1 MPHDIEWVTAP
12 PLWDV
17 AQADAGGRPRFRQ
30 PALLRFDSDSFMDE
44 LIALMESGAASLADR
59 VAKPETWEK
68 PAAGWV
74 SASDA
79 SLAATLNL
87 FQPVHGRF
95 YVGAASLVCRK
106 VGLPMRRVNA
116 AEGERTAML
125 MRRLVP
131 RASTP
136 VDPTNAGTFVEQ
148 AWVGDRK
155 TGVWTAVTASA
166 IPVAGEERLPLF
178 PLATSIEPKRT
189 RQVWA
194 GMLPVASREI
204 YEGARPADAV
214 PTPLQS
220 GTTDDPLE
228 ELADPRRATFAA
240 RVMQAFVTLLESP
253 PPQQLSPLVPT
264 AAAVLAA
271 AAPDMRESLTFAL
284 LDLADF
290 LAAELPI
297 VWNAVKNESSAGL
310 GAPAKQVYDAL
321 VVTIP
326 GTGTWREAL
335 RRADTRRPALLGTGA
350 GTGPAPV
357 SSSLTGA
364 QIRTA
369 VTNLIHGG
377 IFQNQVFAALGA
389 PPATPPPGVGGPP
402 VLAARAA
409 EGGQAEGALY
419 WLRFVYERPVC
430 APFHDPVVSQPS
442 RPFRLSGFFD
452 PDAPARPLV
461 IRMPL
466 DTSPKGLRRFPKGV
480 AVLMSNKLRQQIE
493 RVRNQKL
500 KDLDDGKVGDEP
512 SWGIGMICSLSI
524 PIITLCAFIVLM
536 IFLQLLNIV
545 FWWMAFFKICL
556 PIPVR
561 NE

>member
-1 MPHDIEWVTAP
+1 MKHDIEWVTAP
-12 PLWDV
+12 PLWDL
-17 AQADAGGRPRFRQ
+17 AQADPAGRPRFRQ

-44 LIALMESGAASLADR
+44 LIPLMATGAPELADR

-74 SASDA
+74 SAPDA
-79 SLAATLNL
+79 SLATTLNL

-95 YVGAASLVCRK
+95 YIGAASLVCRR

-116 AEGERTAML
+116 AEGERTSML

-136 VDPTNAGTFVEQ
+136 VDPNNADSFVEQ

-155 TGVWTAVTASA
+155 AGVWAPVSSSG

-178 PLATSIEPKRT
+178 PLMTSIEPGRT

-204 YEGARPADAV
+204 YEGARPAGAAAA
-214 PTPLQS
+214 PIES
-220 GTTDDPLE
+220 GATDDPLE
-228 ELADPRRATFAA
+228 DLTDPRRASFAA
-240 RVMQAFVTLLESP
+240 RVTQAFITLLESP
-253 PPQQLSPLVPT
+253 PVPT
-264 AAAVLAA
+264 PAAVLAA
-271 AAPDMRESLTFAL
+271 AAPDMRESLAFAL
-284 LDLADF
+284 LDLVDF
-290 LAAELPI
+290 LTAELPAI
-297 VWNAVKNESSAGL
+297 WNAVKNETSAGL
-310 GAPAKQVYDAL
+310 STTAKNVYDAL
-321 VVTIP
+321 AVTIP

-335 RRADTRRPALLGTGA
+335 RRANAHRPALLGTGT
-350 GTGPAPV
+350 GTGLAPI
-357 SSSLTGA
+357 SNTLTGA

-377 IFQNQVFAALGA
+377 IFQERVFAALGA
-389 PPATPPPGVGGPP
+389 PPASSQASVGGPP

-419 WLRFVYERPVC
+419 WLRFVYERPIC
-430 APFHDPVVSQPS
+430 APFHDPIVSQPS
-442 RPFRLSGFFD
+442 RPFRLGGFFD

-493 RVRNQKL
+493 RVKNQKL

-512 SWGIGMICSLSI
+512 SWTIGMICSLSI
-524 PIITLCAFIVLM
+524 PIITLCAFLVLM

-545 FWWMAFFKICL
+545 FWWLAFFKICL

-561 NE
+561 SE